1 MNRYLLRILKF
12 YLVVGALCACGYAAL
27 LLGGYF
33 DEAPMVGYIRQDAA
47 GGAFPEQIAGQLGDD
62 LVLNVVSVS
71 GDPLEQAR
79 TLLEQGALALVLDM
93 VQAPEDPAAFSS
105 LAAEYQIP
113 MIWLGEY
120 PGRAALEYENCW
132 YVGSDPAQ
140 AGELLGQE
148 AAMLF
153 RDGTAADQNGDL
165 LLQYVWA
172 GNTGFSG
179 SATLKKYILDECEHY
194 GVYTADAGSLSAGMQ
209 DLAEQA
215 ALELAE
221 PAAQPEILFF
231 SDPQALE
238 AMELARPSLAWWG
251 EGALLPVL
259 TTAGSETEAAEL
271 IESGRAL
278 AVAWYD
284 GAEASRLTA
293 AMLQNA
299 ATLSFVGQGQD
310 IQPDGQTFA
319 IPYQLMTA

>member
-33 DEAPMVGYIRQDAA
+33 DEAPMAGYIRQEQS
-47 GGAFPEQIAGQLGDD
+47 GGAFPDQIAEQLGDD
-62 LVLNVVSVS
+62 LVLKVVTVS

-79 TLLEQGALALVLDM
+79 ALLDQGVFALVLDLSA
-93 VQAPEDPAAFSS
+93 APEDPAAF
-105 LAAEYQIP
+105 AALGEEYQVP
-113 MIWLGEY
+113 LIWLGAY
-120 PGRAALEYENCW
+120 PGRDALEYENGW

-153 RDGTAADQNGDL
+153 REGTAADRNGDL

-172 GNTGFSG
+172 GNTGFTG

-194 GVYTADAGSLSAGMQ
+194 GVYTAEAGALNGGEQ

-231 SDPQALE
+231 SDLQALE
-238 AMELARPSLAWWG
+238 SMELARPSLAWW
-251 EGALLPVL
+251 ADDASLPVL
-259 TTAGSETEAAEL
+259 TTAASEEEAAEL
-271 IESGRAL
+271 TGSGRAF

-284 GAEASRLTA
+284 GEEASRLTA

-299 ATLSFVGQGQD
+299 ASLSFVGQGQD

>member
-33 DEAPMVGYIRQDAA
+33 DETPTVGYIRQETA
-47 GGAFPEQIAGQLGDD
+47 GGAFPELVAEQLGDE
-62 LVLNVVSVS
+62 LQLQVVTVS

-93 VQAPEDPAAFSS
+93 AHTPDDPAAFSA
-105 LAAEYQIP
+105 LAAEYQTP
-113 MIWLGEY
+113 LIWLGEY
-120 PGRAALEYENCW
+120 PGRAALDYENCW

-153 RDGTAADQNGDL
+153 REGSAADRNGDL
-165 LLQYVWA
+165 LLQYIWA
-172 GNTGFSG
+172 GSTDFSG
-179 SATLKKYILDECEHY
+179 SSTLKKYILDECEHY
-194 GVYTADAGSLSAGMQ
+194 GVYTAEVASLNAGEQ

-221 PAAQPEILFF
+221 LSAQPEILYF
-231 SDPQALE
+231 SDPLALE
-238 AMELARPSLAWWG
+238 SMELARPSLPWWAEG
-251 EGALLPVL
+251 ESLPVL
-259 TTAGSETEAAEL
+259 TTAASKEEASEL
-271 IESGRAL
+271 IQNGRAF

-284 GAEASRLTA
+284 GEAASELTA
-293 AMLQNA
+293 AMLLNA
-299 ATLSFVGQGQD
+299 ASLSFVGQGQD

>member
-1 MNRYLLRILKF
+1 MNRYLFRILKF

-33 DEAPMVGYIRQDAA
+33 DEAPMAGYIRQDTAA
-47 GGAFPEQIAGQLGDD
+47 GAFPEQIAEQLGDD
-62 LVLNVVSVS
+62 LVLNVVTVS

-79 TLLEQGALALVLDM
+79 VLLDQGVLALVLDM
-93 VQAPEDPAAFSS
+93 AQAPGDPAAFSE

-113 MIWLGEY
+113 LIWLGVY
-120 PGRAALEYENCW
+120 PGKEALEYENCW

-179 SATLKKYILDECEHY
+179 SATLRKYILDECEHY
-194 GVYTADAGSLSAGMQ
+194 GVYTAEVGSLNGSAQ
-209 DLAEQA
+209 DLAEEA

-221 PAAQPEILFF
+221 PAAQPEILLC

-238 AMELARPSLAWWG
+238 SMELARPSLAWWG
-251 EGALLPVL
+251 EESALPVL
-259 TTAGSETEAAEL
+259 TTAGSQEEAAEL
-271 IESGRAL
+271 IETGRAL

-299 ATLSFVGQGQD
+299 ASLSFVGQGQD